1 MIDAK
6 DMIYAYGEDDF
17 VKEFEKSKDFQG
29 MLKDYGVETIEELE
43 QQGIDWTEDEDNYE
57 YFLWYIENES
67 QLAKEIYEDE
77 QEYKKDKYG
86 YYGVS
91 ERDFY

>member
-17 VKEFEKSKDFQG
+17 VEEFEKSKEFEN
-29 MLKDYGVETIEELE
+29 MLKDYGVSSKKELE
-43 QQGIDWTEDEDNYE
+43 EKEIDWLEDEDNYE

-67 QLAKEIYEDE
+67 QLAKDIYEDNK
-77 QEYKKDKYG
+77 EYEKDKYG